1 MIESFAD
8 KDVEVLLRGHKP
20 RKLKLPSTLYH
31 KALILLQMIDAAETI
46 YDFYHPPS
54 NRFEALGGNRKGQF
68 SLRINDRWRI
78 CFAFSDGIANDVE
91 ITDHYR

>member
-1 MIESFAD
+1 MIDSFAD
-8 KDVEVLLRGHKP
+8 KDVEALLQGKKP
-20 RKLKLPSTLYH
+20 RKLKLPPTLYS

-54 NRFEALGGNRKGQF
+54 NRFEALSGSRKGQF

-78 CFAFSDGIANDVE
+78 CFRFAEGIAEDVE
-91 ITDHYR
+91 ITDHYS